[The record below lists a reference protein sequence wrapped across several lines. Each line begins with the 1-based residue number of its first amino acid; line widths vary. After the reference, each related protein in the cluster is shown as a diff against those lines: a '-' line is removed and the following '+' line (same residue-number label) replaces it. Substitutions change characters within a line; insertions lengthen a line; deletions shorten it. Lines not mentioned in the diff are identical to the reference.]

1 MTTWKDLKSRRRI
14 RVPEFLEFKK
24 IKDREGLVSYLQ
36 SVGVQPPTPDEM
48 DEIFG
53 KVVTIETK
61 AAETVAKETSRTST
75 RSTSG
80 SGDTGGVP
88 SDGTV
93 STQAT
98 SGSA

>member
-14 RVPEFLEFKK
+14 KVSEFLEFKK
-24 IKDREGLVSYLQ
+24 IKNREGLVSYLQ
-36 SVGVQPPTPDEM
+36 SVGVEPPTPDEM

-61 AAETVAKETSRTST
+61 TAEKVTKETSRTST
-75 RSTSG
+75 WSSAG
-80 SGDTGGVP
+80 SGDTNSVT
-88 SDGTV
+88 SNGTV
-93 STQAT
+93 SDQTT